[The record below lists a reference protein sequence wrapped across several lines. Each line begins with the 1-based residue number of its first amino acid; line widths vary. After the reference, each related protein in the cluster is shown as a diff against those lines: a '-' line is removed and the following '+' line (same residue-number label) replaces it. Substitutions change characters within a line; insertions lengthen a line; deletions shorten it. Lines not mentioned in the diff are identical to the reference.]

1 MAINKFPLVRWLNHK
16 GLLLQRGC
24 DPMQPLDLALRIVLL
39 GLCVIMLL
47 VSVQAFKRAKGKRM
61 MWVLISFLGLTTLA
75 ILALWGEIGGDAVW
89 DIPNAIVL
97 LLLLIIG
104 TNYLALLR
112 G

>member
-1 MAINKFPLVRWLNHK
+1 M
-16 GLLLQRGC
+16 
-24 DPMQPLDLALRIVLL
+24 ALRIVLL

-47 VSVQAFKRAKGKRM
+47 VSIQAFRRAGGRRM
-61 MWVLISFLGLTTLA
+61 MWVLISFLGFTLLSV
-75 ILALWGEIGGDAVW
+75 LALVGEINGDAVW

>member
-1 MAINKFPLVRWLNHK
+1 ME
-16 GLLLQRGC
+16 
-24 DPMQPLDLALRIVLL
+24 PLDVALRIVLI
-39 GLCVIMLL
+39 GLCAIMLL
-47 VSVQAFKRAKGKRM
+47 VSVQAFRRAGGRRM
-61 MWVLISFLGLTTLA
+61 MWVLISFLGFTLLSV
-75 ILALWGEIGGDAVW
+75 LALMGEIYGDAVW

>member
-1 MAINKFPLVRWLNHK
+1 ME
-16 GLLLQRGC
+16 
-24 DPMQPLDLALRIVLL
+24 PLDLALRIVLL

-47 VSVQAFKRAKGKRM
+47 VSVQAFRRTSGRRM
-61 MWVLISFLGLTTLA
+61 MWVLISFLGFTLLSA
-75 ILALWGEIGGDAVW
+75 LALVGEINEDAVW

-104 TNYLALLR
+104 TDYLALLR

>member
-1 MAINKFPLVRWLNHK
+1 ME
-16 GLLLQRGC
+16 
-24 DPMQPLDLALRIVLL
+24 PLDLALRIVLL

-47 VSVQAFKRAKGKRM
+47 VSIQAFRRAGGRRM
-61 MWVLISFLGLTTLA
+61 MWVLISFLGFTLLSV
-75 ILALWGEIGGDAVW
+75 LALVGEINGDAVW